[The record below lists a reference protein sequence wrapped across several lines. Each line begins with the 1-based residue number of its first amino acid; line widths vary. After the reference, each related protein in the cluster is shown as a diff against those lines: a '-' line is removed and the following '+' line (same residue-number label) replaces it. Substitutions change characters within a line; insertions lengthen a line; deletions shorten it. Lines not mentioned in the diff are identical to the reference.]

1 MQSFAHVDIYISC
14 ISAPDS
20 VLQNILYTKSRINIL
35 STAPPSPSLH
45 LAPPTDKS
53 FEFISLSAFDTGRHN
68 PETDSLVSHSFLG
81 GNRILL
87 GHQRRALIIKT
98 KCELL
103 VLKIKSFFIGHSQ
116 ATAGRINGLFSDS
129 SGVVGGEGG
138 VPNWDSVS
146 LMAVKSGGRGRARCT
161 FRPTCRPNASSAAA
175 AGPSTAPPNWSLFAH
190 QLHLFTI
197 KGVALST
204 THVLDTYCSG
214 SRTADQM
221 TGEALESKKYCQ
233 LKSASFATCPLRP

>member
-1 MQSFAHVDIYISC
+1 M
-14 ISAPDS
+14 
-20 VLQNILYTKSRINIL
+20 R
-35 STAPPSPSLH
+35 
-45 LAPPTDKS
+45 
-53 FEFISLSAFDTGRHN
+53 
-68 PETDSLVSHSFLG
+68 
-81 GNRILL
+81 
-87 GHQRRALIIKT
+87 
-98 KCELL
+98 
-103 VLKIKSFFIGHSQ
+103 
-116 ATAGRINGLFSDS
+116 
-129 SGVVGGEGG
+129 VVGFKNKIIFHWTLPGNCWPNKWVVQRQQRGCGWRGEGG

-175 AGPSTAPPNWSLFAH
+175 AGPSTIPPNWSLFAH